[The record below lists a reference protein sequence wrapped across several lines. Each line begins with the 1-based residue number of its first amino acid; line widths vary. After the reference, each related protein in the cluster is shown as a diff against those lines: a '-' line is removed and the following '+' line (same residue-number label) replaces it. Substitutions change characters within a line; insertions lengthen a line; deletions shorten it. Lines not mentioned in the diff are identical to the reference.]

1 MSKGKYAARA
11 AQGRAETASARAD
24 RLAQVLADERAA
36 HAAEVASLKAR
47 VEELSC
53 QLTGQVRELAAD
65 EVRRVQAEAAA
76 AAQRQRQAWHDKAL
90 RVFDRI
96 GAATSFSARPDAVY
110 ADGIAGKATISLIA
124 DLSEILEVPAG
135 QALERWRAKEA
146 GTSRAARR
154 QDASRQRAAISGE
167 KRTAIRGF

>member
-11 AQGRAETASARAD
+11 AQGRAESASARAD

-53 QLTGQVRELAAD
+53 QLTGQVRQLAAD

-96 GAATSFSARPDAVY
+96 GAATSFSMRPDAAY
-110 ADGIAGKATISLIA
+110 ANGIAGEATLSLVT
-124 DLSEILEVPAG
+124 DLSEILGVPAG
-135 QALERWRAKEA
+135 QAQDRWRAKEA
-146 GTSRAARR
+146 PSSRAARR
-154 QDASRQRAAISGE
+154 QDASRQRAAAAGE
-167 KRTAIRGF
+167 RRTAIRGL